1 MRVSCCCQKS
11 DDLASLSAGDAF
23 FSADCLFVALDPTFI
38 LVFEEVDRSI
48 IIVLYTLE
56 VLVLAA
62 EPNVVTQL
70 DLLRAQ
76 PGPGWQVIEAGGASS
91 SSHGS
96 CLSCLDL

>member
-1 MRVSCCCQKS
+1 M
-11 DDLASLSAGDAF
+11 ASLSAGDAF
-23 FSADCLFVALDPTFI
+23 FSADCFFVALDPTFI

-48 IIVLYTLE
+48 IIILYT
-56 VLVLAA
+56 LAA
-62 EPNVVTQL
+62 EPNNVVTQL

>member
-23 FSADCLFVALDPTFI
+23 FSADCFFVALDPTFI

-76 PGPGWQVIEAGGASS
+76 PGPWQVIEAGEASS
-91 SSHGS
+91 SSNGT
-96 CLSCLDL
+96 CLSGLDL

>member
-1 MRVSCCCQKS
+1 MTWP
-11 DDLASLSAGDAF
+11 GDAF
-23 FSADCLFVALDPTFI
+23 FSADCFFVALDPTFI

-48 IIVLYTLE
+48 IIVLYTL
-56 VLVLAA
+56 AA
-62 EPNVVTQL
+62 EPNNVVTQL

-76 PGPGWQVIEAGGASS
+76 PGPWQVIEAGEASS

>member
-1 MRVSCCCQKS
+1 MTWP
-11 DDLASLSAGDAF
+11 GDAF
-23 FSADCLFVALDPTFI
+23 FSADCFFVALDPTFI

-48 IIVLYTLE
+48 IIVLYTL
-56 VLVLAA
+56 AA
-62 EPNVVTQL
+62 EPNNVVTQL

-76 PGPGWQVIEAGGASS
+76 PGPGWQVIEDGGASS

>member
-11 DDLASLSAGDAF
+11 DDLASLSA
-23 FSADCLFVALDPTFI
+23 DCFFVALDPTFI

-48 IIVLYTLE
+48 IIVLCTLE

-76 PGPGWQVIEAGGASS
+76 PGPWQVIAAGEASS

-96 CLSCLDL
+96 CLSCLDSGMD